1 MAYEASIQD
10 VEIDLMSKLVAI
22 AFILAAIC
30 ASAVVPARGSGP
42 GQDTVARGQYLAA
55 IMDCTGCHTPGALG
69 GKPDTARLLGGSD
82 IGFKIPSLG
91 IFYAPN
97 LTPDRESGL
106 GKWTAEQIIQAVRT
120 GVRPDGRMLAP
131 VMPYHSYAI
140 LTDEDARALAT
151 YLRTLK
157 PVRNKVPGPVG
168 DGEAAP
174 APYLAVVVP

>member
-1 MAYEASIQD
+1 VTLHATH
-10 VEIDLMSKLVAI
+10 VEIDVMEKLVAI
-22 AFILAAIC
+22 AVILLAIG
-30 ASAVVPARGSGP
+30 ASAVVPARGTSP
-42 GQDTVARGQYLAA
+42 AQEVERGRYLTS

-69 GKPDTARLLGGSD
+69 GKPDIDRLLGGSD

-91 IFYAPN
+91 IFYPPN

-106 GKWTAEQIIQAVRT
+106 GTWTAEQIIRAVRT

-131 VMPYHSYAI
+131 VMPYHNYAI

-174 APYLAVVVP
+174 APYLAVVGP

>member
-1 MAYEASIQD
+1 MHHTTHFL
-10 VEIDLMSKLVAI
+10 EIDVMGKLVAI
-22 AFILAAIC
+22 AAILLAIG
-30 ASAVVPARGSGP
+30 ASAAVPARGAGP
-42 GQDTVARGQYLAA
+42 SLEEIERGRYLSS
-55 IMDCTGCHTPGALG
+55 IMDCSGCHTPGALG
-69 GKPDTARLLGGSD
+69 GKPDTTRPLGGSD

-91 IFYAPN
+91 LFYPPN

-106 GKWTAEQIIQAVRT
+106 GKWTAEQIVTAVRT

-131 VMPYHSYAI
+131 VMPYHNYAI

-157 PVRNKVPGPVG
+157 PVWHKVPGPVG

-174 APYLAVVVP
+174 APYLAVVLP